1 MREMYQNG
9 AEMSP
14 GSPDVNL
21 EHANGSDPFYD
32 RLVSRIDKGHL
43 LLSSIDII
51 QVSLVPESGPGG
63 CLSV

>member
-1 MREMYQNG
+1 MFRQRLELMREMYQNG

-32 RLVSRIDKGHL
+32 RLVSRIDERYL
-43 LLSSIDII
+43 LL
-51 QVSLVPESGPGG
+51 LT
-63 CLSV
+63 

>member
-1 MREMYQNG
+1 MKAYTRLFFRQRLELMREMYQNG

-32 RLVSRIDKGHL
+32 RLYLMCIPRK
-43 LLSSIDII
+43 
-51 QVSLVPESGPGG
+51 
-63 CLSV
+63 

>member
-1 MREMYQNG
+1 MINPDLKFPTFFRQRLELMREMYQNG

-32 RLVSRIDKGHL
+32 RFVQSFGV
-43 LLSSIDII
+43 SSIKMF
-51 QVSLVPESGPGG
+51 SL
-63 CLSV
+63 

>member
-32 RLVSRIDKGHL
+32 RLVSRIDKRRL
-43 LLSSIDII
+43 LL
-51 QVSLVPESGPGG
+51 LT
-63 CLSV
+63 